1 MNRMS
6 SAASMNKAALITQF
20 YSSFLLQIIENFPI
34 I

>member
-6 SAASMNKAALITQF
+6 SAASMNKAALITQSLF
-20 YSSFLLQIIENFPI
+20 FFLLQIIENFSI